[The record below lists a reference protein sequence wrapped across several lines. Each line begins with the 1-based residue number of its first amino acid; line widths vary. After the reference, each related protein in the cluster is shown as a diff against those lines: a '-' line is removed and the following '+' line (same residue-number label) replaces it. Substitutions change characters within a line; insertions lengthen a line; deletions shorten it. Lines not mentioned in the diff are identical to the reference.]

1 MSYRVLRGLPCPRF
15 CKRQSVSCCLKSR
28 ECPFLSKES
37 VSPERLHLFS
47 LFFSVLTF
55 SNLGKEVCRSVVSRH
70 DLEIPR
76 WSAPYC
82 GDTFPYSSAAMFFCH
97 SPGRKVL
104 AVSTAGVC
112 RRHDRCRA
120 PAHLAGSPVRRCHM
134 FFLSLS
140 RPSSFFCPAGCQLD
154 LMKSLGR
161 IPNWA

>member
-55 SNLGKEVCRSVVSRH
+55 SNLGRRFAEAWCQGMIWEFHAGLPHAVGTRFPTVLLPCSFCR
-70 DLEIPR
+70 
-76 WSAPYC
+76 
-82 GDTFPYSSAAMFFCH
+82 G
-97 SPGRKVL
+97 PGRKVR

-112 RRHDRCRA
+112 LRHDRCRA
-120 PAHLAGSPVRRCHM
+120 PAHLVGSPVRRCHM